1 MDLATERET
10 EREPNFEKRFKEW
23 EVVIKK
29 PFLDA
34 ERCVRN
40 IVKLLNVY
48 TCISAPFITFRLFW
62 FNFQLAG
69 PFFVPSITGAERS
82 LKLQIQRSDWL
93 LKLQIQR
100 SDWLLKL
107 QIQRCDWLL
116 KLQIQRSDWLLKLQI
131 QRSDWLIFADFFYC
145 CRNYC
150 KKRNHCLRN
159 EERSPCNYGYVWRV
173 YPYVTELLRGLNR
186 SSRYSNPHMRRATKL
201 N

>member
-40 IVKLLNVY
+40 IVRLLNVN
-48 TCISAPFITFRLFW
+48 TFISAPFITFRLFW
-62 FNFQLAG
+62 FNFQLAVA
-69 PFFVPSITGAERS
+69 FLLPSISGAERS

-93 LKLQIQR
+93 
-100 SDWLLKL
+100 
-107 QIQRCDWLL
+107 
-116 KLQIQRSDWLLKLQI
+116 
-131 QRSDWLIFADFFYC
+131 IFANFFYC
-145 CRNYC
+145 CQNYC
-150 KKRNHCLRN
+150 KKRHHCLRN
-159 EERSPCNYGYVWRV
+159 EERGPCNYGYVWRV
-173 YPYVTELLRGLNR
+173 YPYVTKLLEGLGR
-186 SSRYSNPHMRRATKL
+186 SSRSSNPHMRRATKL